1 MNHVVTEENLDN
13 LKSYLADT
21 GLNLQW
27 PSVFVLPSWL
37 QSWWQIFGAETEIML
52 RVVHRDRNI
61 TGIAPLMRKGET
73 AYFLGSTD
81 VCDYM
86 DFIAVPGME
95 TEFFSELVDNLKE
108 NGIKKLDLA
117 HVRPD
122 STVLKFL
129 QPVANGKGYTVLV
142 TPEEIS
148 LETNLP
154 ADWDEYLASLTGKQR
169 HEVRRKLR
177 RLYEA
182 GQVDYHFSQDDESI
196 SGYIDTFLEMFTESR
211 QDKADFLTER
221 MDRFFRLLTEN
232 MSEAGLLKFGI
243 LKLDNKPV
251 ACIMCFDYNGCI
263 YLYNSGY
270 DPEYN
275 YLSAGLLSKVMSIK
289 DSIQQGKKRYDF
301 LKGSEPYKYHLG
313 GREVAL
319 SRCLIDLK

>member
-13 LKSYLADT
+13 LESYLADT
-21 GLNLQW
+21 SLNLQW
-27 PSVFVLPSWL
+27 PSVFVLPPWL
-37 QSWWQIFGAETEIML
+37 QTWWKIFGAETEML
-52 RVVHRDRNI
+52 LRAVRRNDNI
-61 TGIAPLMRKGET
+61 IGIAPLMRKKET

-86 DFIAVPGME
+86 DFIVTPGME
-95 TEFFSELVDNLKE
+95 TEFFSELIDNLKN
-108 NGIKKLDLA
+108 NGIKELDLA

-122 STVLKFL
+122 SAVLKFL
-129 QPVANGKGYTVLV
+129 QPVADSKGHTATV

-148 LETNLP
+148 LETDLP

-169 HEVRRKLR
+169 HEVRRKIR

-182 GQVDYHFSQDDESI
+182 GSVDYHFTEDDEPV
-196 SGYIDTFLEMFTESR
+196 SGYIDTFLGMFTESR
-211 QDKADFLTER
+211 QDKADFLTEQ
-221 MDRFFRLLTEN
+221 MDRFFRLLTAN

-243 LKLDNKPV
+243 LKLNNKPI

-275 YLSAGLLSKVMSIK
+275 YLSAGLLSKVMSIQ
-289 DSIQQGKKRYDF
+289 DSIQRGKKRYDF

-313 GREVAL
+313 GREVVL
-319 SRCLIDLK
+319 SKCLIDLK